1 MRRLI
6 AFDHSGETLLGTLDD
21 AESATGLLIV
31 SGGAE
36 IRAGAHRGMA
46 MLAARLAAQGMAVF
60 RYDRRGIGDSTGPDA
75 GYEDARDDL
84 IAAVGTFRANARHL
98 TRMVGFGNCDGAT
111 TLALFGRAAG
121 IDAVILANPWVVE
134 TTDDLP
140 PPAAIR
146 ARYAAKLRDPREW
159 GRLLRGGVSIAGL
172 FRGLRRISQATDQD
186 HGLAGRTT
194 GAIAAWGDD
203 ATVVLAKDDTT
214 GQAYADAARRANI
227 APRTITI
234 DTASHSFARA
244 GDAAA
249 LEAAIFAALSRYSAA
264 S

>member
-6 AFDHSGETLLGTLDD
+6 AFDCAGETLLSTLDE
-21 AESATGLLIV
+21 AEGATGLLIV
-31 SGGAE
+31 SGGNE

-46 MLAARLAAQGMAVF
+46 MLAARLAAQDTPVL
-60 RYDRRGIGDSTGPDA
+60 RYDRRGVGDST
-75 GYEDARDDL
+75 
-84 IAAVGTFRANARHL
+84 VGTFRANVPQV
-98 TRMVGFGNCDGAT
+98 TRIVGFGNCDGAT

-159 GRLLRGGVSIAGL
+159 WRLAQGGVSIGKL
-172 FRGLRRISQATDQD
+172 IRGLRRISSTVNEDFAVAGPAT
-186 HGLAGRTT
+186 RS
-194 GAIAAWGDD
+194 IAAWGND
-203 ATVVLAKDDTT
+203 ATVVLAKGDATAL
-214 GQAYADAARRANI
+214 AYVDAARRANVT
-227 APRTITI
+227 PRTITI

-249 LEAAIFAALSRYSAA
+249 LDAAIIAALSC
-264 S
+264 